1 MASGGGDINPGVG
14 EDTNIQQDEYD
25 DPMYGPHELP
35 DEYSKLPTC
44 CYCAANAANTMY
56 YTLFWCCV
64 MHCHHAADVLLMCCY
79 IMQISCLFILFRWST
94 STYHDVHCQRNRR
107 KN

>member
-14 EDTNIQQDEYD
+14 EDTNIQQEEYD
-25 DPMYGPHELP
+25 DAMYGPHELP

-44 CYCAANAANTMY
+44 CYCAAKALQIQCIT
-56 YTLFWCCV
+56 
-64 MHCHHAADVLLMCCY
+64 HCAMRCHCAADALLICCY

-94 STYHDVHCQRNRR
+94 SAYHDVHCQRNRR
-107 KN
+107 TN

>member
-25 DPMYGPHELP
+25 DLMYGPHELP

-44 CYCAANAANTMY
+44 CYCTANM
-56 YTLFWCCV
+56 L
-64 MHCHHAADVLLMCCY
+64 
-79 IMQISCLFILFRWST
+79 QIQSI
-94 STYHDVHCQRNRR
+94 TYCFGVV
-107 KN
+107 